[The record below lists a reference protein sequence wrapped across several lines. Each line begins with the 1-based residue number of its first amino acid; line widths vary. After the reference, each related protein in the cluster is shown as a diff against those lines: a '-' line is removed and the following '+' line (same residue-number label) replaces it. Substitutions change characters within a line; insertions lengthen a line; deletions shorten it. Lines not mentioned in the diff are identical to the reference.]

1 MMRVI
6 LLLAFMGTTVALM
19 AQNTDTLNL
28 PGPPASESGVE
39 IYHSSSGE
47 LIFSLGDVN
56 VEGAEDP
63 TNTLRFSFF
72 FHLQEQWNFD
82 FNDNFGI
89 RIGAAIRNVGF
100 NTVDDPIRIQEHE
113 EFVSSDIEG
122 CEKEVDYRRRAYSL
136 GAPVDIKLGRVKN
149 GAFFFGGIEPE
160 LMFHYKE
167 RLFVNGDKDNVLR
180 EWFSDKINLFNPSVY
195 AGVQFKQG
203 INIKLKYYLN
213 DFLNTEYEETVNGQ
227 LRLPYQNVESRL
239 FYISISAGLN
249 PRNRKESRFPGFP
262 EDRT

>member
-1 MMRVI
+1 MMRAI
-6 LLLAFMGTTVALM
+6 LLLAFLSTTFTVI
-19 AQNTDTLNL
+19 AQNTDTLIL
-28 PGPPASESGVE
+28 IDPPASKSGVD
-39 IYHSSSGE
+39 IYHTSTGE

-56 VEGAEDP
+56 VDGAEDP

-122 CEKEVDYRRRAYSL
+122 CDKEVDYKRRAYSL
-136 GAPVDIKLGRVKN
+136 GAPVEIKLGKVKN
-149 GAFFFGGIEPE
+149 GAFFFGGVEPE

-167 RLFVNGDKDNVLR
+167 KLFVNGDKDNVLK
-180 EWFSDKINLFNPSVY
+180 EWFSDKVNLFNPSVY
-195 AGVQFKQG
+195 AGIQFKRG
-203 INIKLKYYLN
+203 LNLKFKYYLN

-227 LRLPYQNVESRL
+227 IRLPYQNVESRL

-249 PRNRKESRFPGFP
+249 PKNRRGGFSGFP